1 MVVNFRV
8 REISPSTRKLAWIP
22 TLIIIKKIKKGNLAS
37 VMIGEKA
44 TITLNGYLK
53 VQFII
58 N

>member
-22 TLIIIKKIKKGNLAS
+22 TLIKKIIKKGNLAS

-44 TITLNGYLK
+44 TITLNGCLE